1 MASLKLNQVVKWL
14 NVLSYHPLCEHFVY
28 YLSLLK
34 YTYNTSTIIQ
44 RQYNNEITLLL
55 FHQLSTYE
63 QLKKPT
69 RPGFQEKMSIYMLK
83 YLLLKRTVFLDT
95 LYFCTKSKVSQCCYQ
110 SLKCINW
117 YYMQKYKYFAE
128 GKCICLNQILSCQA
142 LSLSLLFFSKRER

>member
-55 FHQLSTYE
+55 FHQLSTYK
-63 QLKKPT
+63 QLTKPT
-69 RPGFQEKMSIYMLK
+69 RPGFQEKNV
-83 YLLLKRTVFLDT
+83 YLYAKIPSFKTDSFLDN

-117 YYMQKYKYFAE
+117 YYMQKYKYFVE
-128 GKCICLNQILSCQA
+128 GNCICLNQILGCQA